1 MKWMMG
7 LIEFWDRKVKELTIW
22 DLKLVQIW
30 TFAWALLIVKIFP
43 CIVELSI

>member
-1 MKWMMG
+1 MMG